1 MSTLT
6 CLRLHLHWLLFLLLP
21 LKPGLCLELDTIT
34 FFLLRD
40 LIPEVIK
47 SITPISCITSFFVE

>member
-6 CLRLHLHWLLFLLLP
+6 CLHLHLHWLLFLLLP
-21 LKPGLCLELDTIT
+21 LKPGLLELDTIT
-34 FFLLRD
+34 SFLLRD

-47 SITPISCITSFFVE
+47 SITPISCITSFSVE